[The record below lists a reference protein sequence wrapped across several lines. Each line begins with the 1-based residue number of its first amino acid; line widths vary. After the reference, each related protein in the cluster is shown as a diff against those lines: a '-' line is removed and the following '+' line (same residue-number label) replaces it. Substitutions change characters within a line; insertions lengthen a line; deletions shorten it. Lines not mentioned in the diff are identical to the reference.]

1 MYPYPSIYFKQAT
14 MMVRR
19 IVDVLILLPLI
30 VRCQDD
36 EPASEGDNITIVEPT
51 PLSSCNCSGCPN
63 ADRVH
68 VGLHKN
74 LVSENCPEG
83 SVATVTTLRTANTK
97 GGLSN
102 YDLLTWNEV
111 R

>member
-1 MYPYPSIYFKQAT
+1 MT
-14 MMVRR
+14 VGR
-19 IVDVLILLPLI
+19 IANALILLPLI
-30 VRCQDD
+30 SRGQDD
-36 EPASEGDNITIVEPT
+36 APAVAEGENSTVLVEPT
-51 PLSSCNCSGCPN
+51 PLLTSCNCTDCPN
-63 ADRVH
+63 SDRVS

-74 LVSENCPEG
+74 LVSPEVCPEG

-111 R
+111 RLRCMSCLV